1 MANPLA
7 TSSHVSAGTHVSRI
21 EAASGWRFLDI
32 GELWR
37 YRELLYFLA
46 KRDIQIRYKQTAIG
60 VLWVVVQPIASILV
74 FSLFFGGLAKIPS
87 NGAPY
92 PLFVFAALLPW
103 QVFSRAMMEA
113 SNSLVT
119 DQRLVSRVYF
129 PRILVPISSII
140 AALFD
145 FSITFL
151 LFLCLM
157 FYYGIYPG
165 LAVLTLPL
173 FLLLMVA
180 TAVGVSLWLAP
191 LNLEYRDVTYALP
204 FLTQIWMFLTPVV
217 YPASLVPEKWRVF
230 YGFNPLAGVTEGFRW
245 ALLGVGSGPS
255 PMLFVSAAMAIG
267 LMFTGVFWFRRRE
280 RTFTDAVG
288 SGAR

>member
-1 MANPLA
+1 MASDITTDAHAPVHD
-7 TSSHVSAGTHVSRI
+7 HVTRVQ
-21 EAASGWRFLDI
+21 AASRWRFLDVAEI
-32 GELWR
+32 WR

-46 KRDIQIRYKQTAIG
+46 KRDIQVRYKQTAVG
-60 VLWVVVQPIASILV
+60 VLWVVLQPVASILV
-74 FSLFFGGLAKIPS
+74 FSLFFGRLAKIPS
-87 NGAPY
+87 DGAPY

-151 LFLCLM
+151 LFLGMM
-157 FYYGIYPG
+157 FYYGVHPG
-165 LAVLTLPL
+165 LAIVTLPL
-173 FLLLMVA
+173 FLLLMSA
-180 TAVGVSLWLAP
+180 TAIGVSLWLAP

-217 YPASLVPEKWRVF
+217 YPSSLIPEKWRIF
-230 YGFNPLAGVTEGFRW
+230 YGFNPLAGVTDGFRW
-245 ALLGVGSGPS
+245 ALLGVGPGPS
-255 PMLFVSAAMAIG
+255 PMLFVSAAVAIG
-267 LMFTGVFWFRRRE
+267 LMLTGVIWFRSRE

-288 SGAR
+288 SGGR